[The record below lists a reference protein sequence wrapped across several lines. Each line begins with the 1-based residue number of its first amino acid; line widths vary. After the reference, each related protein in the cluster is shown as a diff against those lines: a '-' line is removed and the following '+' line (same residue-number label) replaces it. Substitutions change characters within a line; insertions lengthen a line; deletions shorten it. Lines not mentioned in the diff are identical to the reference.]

1 MKQSELVRAEQA
13 ARQKRFPPDRIAFAK
28 QAAQKDAAALADWAA
43 GATTFAWLRAEIAKN
58 NYLDEYFPNG
68 MIPEEMMKNE
78 LKIMGWS
85 KRAV

>member
-13 ARQKRFPPDRIAFAK
+13 ARQKRFPPDRIAFCPSTASAD
-28 QAAQKDAAALADWAA
+28 QAALADWAS
-43 GATTFAWLRAEIAKN
+43 GVTTFAYLRAKIAEN

-85 KRAV
+85 KRVV

>member
-1 MKQSELVRAEQA
+1 MNSTDRRRIEQA
-13 ARQKRFPPDRIAFAK
+13 ERQANFPPDRIAFCPSTASAD
-28 QAAQKDAAALADWAA
+28 QAALADWAS
-43 GATTFAWLRAEIAKN
+43 GVTTFAYLRAKIAEN

-85 KRAV
+85 RRV

>member
-1 MKQSELVRAEQA
+1 MNSTDRRRVEQA
-13 ARQKRFPPDRIAFAK
+13 ERQANFPSDRIAFAK
-28 QAAQKDAAALADWAA
+28 QAAQKDAAALADWAS

-85 KRAV
+85 KRAI